1 MQYIEKLEKRV
12 DDLTREN
19 EQLRDAK
26 WNLECENEEW
36 NDEVQSLNDEKESI
50 IQDRDDNYIQKSVAS
65 QVEISDRDFV

>member
-1 MQYIEKLEKRV
+1 MQYIEKLEKKV

-19 EQLRDAK
+19 EQLRNAK
-26 WNLECENEEW
+26 WNLECENEEL